1 MKVVQSL
8 VINASPEQVWDLLSG
23 EYGTF
28 HKWCIG
34 AAESESLQL
43 TTATPKAKDGS
54 TARKLTR
61 PDGVTVVET
70 IEEYSNQERRF
81 QYKVE
86 GGLPGFIVDAHTEW
100 KVETVA
106 SDDTSCKL
114 VVTFHGNMKT
124 FPGIILDPL
133 FSYVFLPG
141 VFKQICQSCKHYVET
156 GAQSDV
162 KRKETEKY
170 LQQSKK

>member
-8 VINASPEQVWDLLSG
+8 VIQASPEKVWDVLSG

-28 HKWCIG
+28 SKWCLG
-34 AAESESLQL
+34 AAESESLTGEQDS
-43 TTATPKAKDGS
+43 KAKDGS
-54 TARKLTR
+54 TARKLIR

-70 IEEYSNQERRF
+70 LEEYSDQERRF

-86 GGLPGFIVDAHTEW
+86 GGLPGFILDAHTEW
-100 KVETVA
+100 KVVTVG
-106 SDDTSCKL
+106 DDNSSSEL

-124 FPGIILDPL
+124 FPGIIMDPL

-141 VFKQICQSCKHYVET
+141 VFKTICQSCKHYVEM
-156 GAQSDV
+156 GEPSDA
-162 KRKETEKY
+162 KKKETEKY
-170 LQQSKK
+170 QQGKK